1 MLFFFNNANH
11 DFLLYTLIEFF
22 NTNTKFRE
30 YFDDIFYLN
39 GEIVK
44 REKEIKKL
52 RNDEME
58 SFRKENAK
66 RVGNV

>member
-1 MLFFFNNANH
+1 M
-11 DFLLYTLIEFF
+11 
-22 NTNTKFRE
+22 
-30 YFDDIFYLN
+30 
-39 GEIVK
+39 K

-66 RVGNV
+66 RVGNVEIETQFAAMFGNGIII